1 MNERVRDMVRE
12 NHVRVDELIYP
23 IFVIEGEN
31 ICEPVE
37 SMPGIYQYSIDR
49 LHGELDRVREVGIPA
64 VLLFGIPAHK
74 DEQGSGAYAEDGI
87 VPQAIRYIKKNY
99 KELVVVADACLCEYT
114 SHGHCGLI
122 CDGEVLNDETLPLL
136 SKASVVYAKAG
147 ADIITV
153 HAEACTHLDRVV
165 HQIKDCGKK
174 AAVAINPATPLSAI
188 EYVLPELDMVLVM
201 TVNPGFGGQ
210 KYIPYCGEKVRELR
224 KMITEKNLD
233 VDIQVDGGVKAL
245 NIAEIAECGAN
256 IFVCGS
262 AVFEGNIEKN
272 VKEILEQMNK

>member
-1 MNERVRDMVRE
+1 MEKILAPSILAADIMRLGEQIEAVKNAGAKYLHIDVMDGMFVPALSYGMCVVESIRKSCDMVLDVHLMIVEPGR
-12 NHVRVDELIYP
+12 HVEA
-23 IFVIEGEN
+23 F
-31 ICEPVE
+31 
-37 SMPGIYQYSIDR
+37 
-49 LHGELDRVREVGIPA
+49 
-64 VLLFGIPAHK
+64 
-74 DEQGSGAYAEDGI
+74 
-87 VPQAIRYIKKNY
+87 
-99 KELVVVADACLCEYT
+99 
-114 SHGHCGLI
+114 
-122 CDGEVLNDETLPLL
+122 
-136 SKASVVYAKAG
+136 AKAG

-153 HAEACTHLDRVV
+153 HAETCTHLDRVV

-174 AAVAINPATPLSAI
+174 AAVAVNPATPLSAI

-210 KYIPYCGEKVRELR
+210 KYIPYCGEKVRALR
-224 KMITEKNLD
+224 QMITEKNLD
-233 VDIQVDGGVKAL
+233 VDIQVDGGVKAS

>member
-1 MNERVRDMVRE
+1 MMNYV
-12 NHVRVDELIYP
+12 LAP
-23 IFVIEGEN
+23 
-31 ICEPVE
+31 
-37 SMPGIYQYSIDR
+37 SILAADFK
-49 LHGELDRVREVGIPA
+49 
-64 VLLFGIPAHK
+64 VLGQEMK
-74 DEQGSGAYAEDGI
+74 KTEDNGAEYIHFDVMDGMF
-87 VPQAIRYIKKNY
+87 VPQISFGNPVIKALRPLTDVIFDAHLMIEDPGRYI
-99 KELVVVADACLCEYT
+99 EDF
-114 SHGHCGLI
+114 
-122 CDGEVLNDETLPLL
+122 
-136 SKASVVYAKAG
+136 AKAG

-233 VDIQVDGGVKAL
+233 VDIQVDGGVNAETSKLVKA
-245 NIAEIAECGAN
+245 AGAN
-256 IFVCGS
+256 VLVAGS
-262 AVFEGNIEKN
+262 YVYGAEDTAAAIASLK
-272 VKEILEQMNK
+272 

>member
-1 MNERVRDMVRE
+1 MDYI
-12 NHVRVDELIYP
+12 LSP
-23 IFVIEGEN
+23 
-31 ICEPVE
+31 
-37 SMPGIYQYSIDR
+37 SILSADFAN
-49 LHGELDRVREVGIPA
+49 LGADVKEA
-64 VLLFGIPAHK
+64 V
-74 DEQGSGAYAEDGI
+74 
-87 VPQAIRYIKKNY
+87 
-99 KELVVVADACLCEYT
+99 
-114 SHGHCGLI
+114 
-122 CDGEVLNDETLPLL
+122 
-136 SKASVVYAKAG
+136 KAG
-147 ADIITV
+147 AKWVHIDVMDGMFVPNISLGLPVIKSLRKETEALFDVHLMIEEPGRYIDDFAEAGADLITL
-153 HAEACTHLDRVV
+153 HAEATKHLHRAIQQV
-165 HQIKDCGKK
+165 K
-174 AAVAINPATPLSAI
+174 AKGLKVGVALNPATPLSALD
-188 EYVLPELDMVLVM
+188 YVLEELDMVLIM